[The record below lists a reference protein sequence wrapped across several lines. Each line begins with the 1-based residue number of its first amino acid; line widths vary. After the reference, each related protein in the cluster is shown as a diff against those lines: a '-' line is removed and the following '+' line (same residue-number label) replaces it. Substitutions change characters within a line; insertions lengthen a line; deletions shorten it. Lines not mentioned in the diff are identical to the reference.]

1 MTDTPLSLLQR
12 LSSQSDESDWRR
24 LFEIYAP
31 LIRRWLAGYGV
42 TETEAEDL
50 MQDVFQALL
59 REIGSFKHNGHTGA
73 FRRWL
78 KLMIVHRLK
87 GFWRARKME
96 SRASGEDAEVI
107 LRSME
112 DPASNPNLAW
122 DQEHDAYVVN
132 ALLKLVEPHFTI
144 STWQAFRMQVLDGN
158 KARDVANQLGITIN
172 AALIAK
178 SRVMKALREELAGL
192 IEFD

>member
-12 LSSQSDESDWRR
+12 LSSKSDESDWQR

-31 LIRRWLAGYGV
+31 LIRRWLVGYGV
-42 TETEAEDL
+42 TEAEAEDL
-50 MQDVFQALL
+50 LQDVFQALL

-78 KLMIVHRLK
+78 KLMIVNRLK
-87 GFWRARKME
+87 GFWRARKTE
-96 SRASGEDAEVI
+96 SLASGEDAEVI
-107 LRSME
+107 LKSME

-132 ALLKLVEPHFTI
+132 ALLNLVEPQFTV

-158 KARDVANQLGITIN
+158 KARDVASQLGITVN

-178 SRVMKALREELAGL
+178 SRVMRALRAELAGL